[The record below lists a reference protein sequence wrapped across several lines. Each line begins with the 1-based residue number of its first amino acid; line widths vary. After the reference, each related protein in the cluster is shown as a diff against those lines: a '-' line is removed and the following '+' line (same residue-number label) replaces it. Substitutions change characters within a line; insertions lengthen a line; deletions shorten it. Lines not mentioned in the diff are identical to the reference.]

1 MNIKMRLKRE
11 ERNPSG
17 DDVVPGSSDK
27 AAKLFSG
34 VEMGVYASGRDRPLP
49 FKKYTCILPF
59 AFCLQR
65 Q

>member
-1 MNIKMRLKRE
+1 MNIKMRLKRR

-34 VEMGVYASGRDRPLP
+34 LEMGGL
-49 FKKYTCILPF
+49 CIGQGSTPSL
-59 AFCLQR
+59 
-65 Q
+65 

>member
-1 MNIKMRLKRE
+1 MRLKRR

-34 VEMGVYASGRDRPLP
+34 LEMGVYASGRDRPLP
-49 FKKYTCILPF
+49 LKKKYMYFAFLPF
-59 AFCLQR
+59 AFKDNELR
-65 Q
+65 